1 MMDFINSTLGIIVSI
16 LTLASLC
23 VGGGYLVY
31 KRRTKVKHNKGNIQ
45 DGTGNN
51 IISGTNNVTIVGD
64 NNVVQASPNDKKTQ
78 AAKEKQQKELTQI
91 LFIDDEDFSVL
102 KMLKRA
108 GWKNV
113 KKKSDVF
120 DLDDVDI
127 RNADIVFVDIK
138 GVGLSLGFKNQGAG
152 LAAAI
157 KQRYPNK
164 GVVIYSGT
172 HEHDIFDLA
181 WDQVDARLPKNAE
194 PVQFMYL
201 IEQYGRK
208 ED

>member
-1 MMDFINSTLGIIVSI
+1 M
-16 LTLASLC
+16 
-23 VGGGYLVY
+23 
-31 KRRTKVKHNKGNIQ
+31 TKVKHNKGNVQ

-51 IISGTNNVTIVGD
+51 IISGTGNVTIVGD
-64 NNVVQASPNDKKTQ
+64 NNVVQTSPNDQKSQ
-78 AAKEKQQKELTQI
+78 VSKEKRQKDLTQI

-102 KMLKRA
+102 KMLKKA
-108 GWKNV
+108 GWKNI
-113 KKKSDVF
+113 KKKSDVR
-120 DLDDVDI
+120 DLDDVDV
-127 RNADIVFVDIK
+127 RNADIIFVDIK

-157 KQRYPNK
+157 KRRYPSK

-172 HEHDIFDLA
+172 HEHDIFDVSI
-181 WDQVDARLPKNAE
+181 DEVDARLPKNAE

>member
-23 VGGGYLVY
+23 GGSGYMVY
-31 KRRTKVKHNKGNIQ
+31 KRMTKVKHNNGNVQ
-45 DGTGNN
+45 DGTRNN
-51 IISGTNNVTIVGD
+51 IISGDRNVTIVGD
-64 NNVVQASPNDKKTQ
+64 NNVVQAAPSGR
-78 AAKEKQQKELTQI
+78 EKQSANENKQKNATQI

-102 KMLKRA
+102 KMLKKA

-113 KKKSDVF
+113 KKKQDVC
-120 DLDDVDI
+120 DLDDIDV
-127 RNADIVFVDIK
+127 RNADIIFVDIK

-157 KQRYPNK
+157 KQRYPDK

-172 HEHDIFDLA
+172 HEHDIFDL
-181 WDQVDARLPKNAE
+181 DLDKVDAKLPKNAE

>member
-16 LTLASLC
+16 VTLVSLC
-23 VGGGYLVY
+23 AGGGYMVY
-31 KRRTKVKHNKGNIQ
+31 RRMTKVKYNKGNIQ
-45 DGTGNN
+45 EGKGNN
-51 IISGTNNVTIVGD
+51 IISGTSNVTIVGD
-64 NNVVQASPNDKKTQ
+64 NNVVQASPNSQKIK
-78 AAKEKQQKELTQI
+78 AAKEKVQKDLTQI

-113 KKKSDVF
+113 KKKSDIC
-120 DLDDVDI
+120 DLDDVDV
-127 RNADIVFVDIK
+127 RNADIIFVDIK
-138 GVGLSLGFKNQGAG
+138 GVGMSLGFKNQGAG

-181 WDQVDARLPKNAE
+181 LDQVNARLPKNAE

>member
-23 VGGGYLVY
+23 AGGGYVVY
-31 KRRTKVKHNKGNIQ
+31 KRMTKVKHNKGNIQ
-45 DGTGNN
+45 EGSRNN
-51 IISGTNNVTIVGD
+51 VVSGANNVTIVGD
-64 NNVVQASPNDKKTQ
+64 NNVVQTSPNDKKSQ
-78 AAKEKQQKELTQI
+78 SAEVNKQKNTTQI

-102 KMLKRA
+102 KMLKKA

-113 KKKSDVF
+113 KKKQDVC
-120 DLDDVDI
+120 DLDDIDV
-127 RNADIVFVDIK
+127 RNADIIFVDIK
-138 GVGLSLGFKNQGAG
+138 GVGMSLGFKNQGAG

-172 HEHDIFDLA
+172 HEHDIFDL
-181 WDQVDARLPKNAE
+181 DLDKVDAKLPKNAE

>member
-1 MMDFINSTLGIIVSI
+1 MDFINSTLGIIVSI

-31 KRRTKVKHNKGNIQ
+31 KRRTKVKHNKGNFQ

-64 NNVVQASPNDKKTQ
+64 NNVVQTSPNDKKTQ

-157 KQRYPNK
+157 KQRYPKK

-181 WDQVDARLPKNAE
+181 WDQVDARLSKNAE

>member
-16 LTLASLC
+16 LTLTSLC
-23 VGGGYLVY
+23 GGGGYMVY
-31 KRRTKVKHNKGNIQ
+31 KRMTKVKHNKGNVQ

-51 IISGTNNVTIVGD
+51 IISGAGNVTIVGD
-64 NNVVQASPNDKKTQ
+64 NNVVQTSPNDQKSQ
-78 AAKEKQQKELTQI
+78 VSKEKRQKDLTQI

-102 KMLKRA
+102 KMLKKA
-108 GWKNV
+108 GWKNI
-113 KKKSDVF
+113 KKKSDVR
-120 DLDDVDI
+120 DLDDVDV
-127 RNADIVFVDIK
+127 RNADIIFVDIK

-157 KQRYPNK
+157 KRRYPSK

-172 HEHDIFDLA
+172 HEHDIFDVSI
-181 WDQVDARLPKNAE
+181 DEVDARLPKNAE

>member
-51 IISGTNNVTIVGD
+51 IISGTSNVTIVGD
-64 NNVVQASPNDKKTQ
+64 NNVVQASPNSQKIK
-78 AAKEKQQKELTQI
+78 AAKEKVQKDLTQI

-113 KKKSDVF
+113 KKKSDICE
-120 DLDDVDI
+120 L
-127 RNADIVFVDIK
+127 
-138 GVGLSLGFKNQGAG
+138 LS
-152 LAAAI
+152 
-157 KQRYPNK
+157 
-164 GVVIYSGT
+164 
-172 HEHDIFDLA
+172 
-181 WDQVDARLPKNAE
+181 
-194 PVQFMYL
+194 
-201 IEQYGRK
+201 
-208 ED
+208 